1 MRGRAGY
8 LATPNLLL
16 FGIGGFAYGRT
27 DASATYNEFGGLL
40 GKTADGFSFNCDNA
54 PTSPCFAGSA
64 SAVRA
69 RWTAG
74 GGIEWLL
81 DRHWSA
87 KIKYQLVDLGTQTL
101 RVAALSS
108 EAAPPASFNAALR
121 DQFNVVRLGLNYR
134 F

>member
-1 MRGRAGY
+1 MAGQ
-8 LATPNLLL
+8 TP
-16 FGIGGFAYGRT
+16 
-27 DASATYNEFGGLL
+27 TYTEFGGLL

-54 PTSPCFAGSA
+54 PTFPCFAGSA

-101 RVAALSS
+101 RVASLSS
-108 EAAPPASFNAALR
+108 EAAPCIVQRRAPRSIQR
-121 DQFNVVRLGLNYR
+121 RSPRLELSLLI
-134 F
+134 

>member
-1 MRGRAGY
+1 MLRR
-8 LATPNLLL
+8 P
-16 FGIGGFAYGRT
+16 
-27 DASATYNEFGGLL
+27 
-40 GKTADGFSFNCDNA
+40 
-54 PTSPCFAGSA
+54 PCFAGSA

-69 RWTAG
+69 GWTAG